1 MGDTNYNTPNY
12 GRYNARQRG
21 GSEFGGTVSRN
32 TVQPKGAD
40 ALTAGEQLR
49 LGYLVGDL
57 SDTRQETPLSLGDR
71 RQMLGLKPSTNE
83 RPRWL
88 AGTGKVSEAL
98 IRGLEYP
105 DELADDML
113 DPPRGY

>member
-1 MGDTNYNTPNY
+1 MGDSNYNRTNYE
-12 GRYNARQRG
+12 RYTAKQRA

-32 TVQPKGAD
+32 TVQPKGGE
-40 ALTAGEQLR
+40 ALTPGEQLR

-57 SDTRQETPLSLGDR
+57 SDPLQETPHSLEDR
-71 RQMLGLKPSTNE
+71 RQMLGLKPAGNE

-88 AGTGKVSEAL
+88 AGTGKVTEAF